1 MSVKPEYAEKIL
13 TGSKL
18 VEIRKNFSDR
28 RLGARAVL
36 YASAPQKAIVG
47 EAVVANITFA
57 APEEIWEKFGEHI
70 GCSLEDFLS
79 YVGAASKVSAI
90 EFEDVVPYREPLS
103 LSQISHLIGDDLRPP
118 QSYQELRLDH
128 ESSSWAVAVSVASL
142 LHGRFPMVKQDQV

>member
-18 VEIRKNFSDR
+18 VEIEKKLLRPT
-28 RLGARAVL
+28 RLEREL
-36 YASAPQKAIVG
+36 CYMLPPSEAIVG

-90 EFEDVVPYREPLS
+90 EFEDVFHTGKIR
-103 LSQISHLIGDDLRPP
+103 
-118 QSYQELRLDH
+118 
-128 ESSSWAVAVSVASL
+128 
-142 LHGRFPMVKQDQV
+142 